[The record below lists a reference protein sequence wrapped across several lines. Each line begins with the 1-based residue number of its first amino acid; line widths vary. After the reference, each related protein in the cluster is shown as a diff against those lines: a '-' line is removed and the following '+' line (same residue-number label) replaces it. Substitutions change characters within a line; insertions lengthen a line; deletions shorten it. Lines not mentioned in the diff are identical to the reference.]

1 MRSAASAGLG
11 SASSSWTPSAQVSM
25 DNSHQA
31 FKHVEDGV
39 EDLAQGVKPGASRGF
54 GGREVGLYVGPLGIG
69 KVGLICFSHAPYPT
83 EPLSQDPFSDSLMTQ
98 FSEVCPKE

>member
-1 MRSAASAGLG
+1 
-11 SASSSWTPSAQVSM
+11 M

-54 GGREVGLYVGPLGIG
+54 GGREMGLYVGPLGIG
-69 KVGLICFSHAPYPT
+69 KV
-83 EPLSQDPFSDSLMTQ
+83 E
-98 FSEVCPKE
+98 